1 MKVKNKEPF
10 KRIVE
15 IMEILRSENGCP
27 WDRSRNLSNLRD
39 NIIEEAYE
47 LVDAMGRE
55 DIENI
60 KEEAGDLLLQSIFVS
75 QLMKERGEFN
85 IYDVLN
91 ALSKKL
97 IERHPHVFGNKK
109 VNTPE
114 EAKAS
119 WDSVKN
125 KNKEKKIDFK
135 KYEKFPA
142 LLESLKIS
150 LKAAKLNFD
159 WEKAEDIFEKIEE
172 EITEIKEAINKKNS
186 IEVEEEIGDL
196 LFTIVNLARKLN
208 VNPEIALK
216 KANKKFSE
224 RFLKLIE
231 NTENYNQKS
240 LEELNEEWERIKKGK

>member
-1 MKVKNKEPF
+1 MGKDKAFEKIVK
-10 KRIVE
+10 

-27 WDRSRNLSNLRD
+27 WDRSRNLFNLRD

-47 LVDAMGRE
+47 LVYAITGKDA
-55 DIENI
+55 ENI
-60 KEEAGDLLLQSIFVS
+60 KEEAGDLLLQSVFVS
-75 QLMKERGEFN
+75 QLMKEKGIFD

-91 ALSKKL
+91 SLAEKL
-97 IERHPHVFGNKK
+97 IERHPHVFGDVRVK
-109 VNTPE
+109 TPE

-125 KNKEKKIDFK
+125 RGKSKEIDFK
-135 KYEKFPA
+135 KYKKFPA

-150 LKAAKLNFD
+150 SKAAKFNFD

-172 EITEIKEAINKKNS
+172 EIKETKEAIKSKRKDF
-186 IEVEEEIGDL
+186 IEEEIGDL

-216 KANKKFSE
+216 NANEKFVK
-224 RFLKLIE
+224 RFEKLLSKIKE
-231 NTENYNQKS
+231 NPQYSVK
-240 LEELNEEWERIKKGK
+240 ELNEEWEKIKKA